1 MAEPKKTAKKA
12 TTKTVKKA
20 VKKTTKKAVEKTE
33 KKTVKKAVKTA
44 VKEPVETPPQAVK
57 TVTKKTVRKVDPLQE
72 DRALAI
78 EAARI
83 ARDRNCK
90 DVVVLDLS
98 GISPA
103 TYFYVIAT
111 GTSDRQS
118 RTVADEISKMAKDR
132 RHRRFGIA
140 GYEHGQWI
148 LLDFVTVV
156 VHIFDTDH
164 RDYYNLEMLWG
175 DAKQIKFD
183 ETETK

>member
-1 MAEPKKTAKKA
+1 MAEPRKTAKKA

-20 VKKTTKKAVEKTE
+20 VKKTTKKAVKKTE
-33 KKTVKKAVKTA
+33 KKAVKKTVKKAVKKTTKATETA
-44 VKEPVETPPQAVK
+44 P
-57 TVTKKTVRKVDPLQE
+57 KKTVKKVDPLQE
-72 DRALAI
+72 DRAFAI

-83 ARDRNCK
+83 ARDRNCS

-98 GISPA
+98 KISPA

-118 RTVADEISKMAKDR
+118 RTVADEISKMAKER
-132 RHRRFGIA
+132 GHRRFGIA

-148 LLDFVTVV
+148 LLDFVSVV
-156 VHIFDTDH
+156 VHIFDADH

-175 DAKQIKFD
+175 DARKLTVD
-183 ETETK
+183 EPEVK

>member
-1 MAEPKKTAKKA
+1 MAEQKKTTKKKAKKA
-12 TTKTVKKA
+12 VKKVSQAAEKTAKKA
-20 VKKTTKKAVEKTE
+20 VKKTSR
-33 KKTVKKAVKTA
+33 KTA
-44 VKEPVETPPQAVK
+44 
-57 TVTKKTVRKVDPLQE
+57 KVDLLKE
-72 DRALAI
+72 DRVFAI

-83 ARDRNCK
+83 ARDRYCR

-118 RTVADEISKMAKDR
+118 RTVADEISKLAKDR
-132 RHRRFGIA
+132 GHHRFGIA

-156 VHIFDTDH
+156 VHIFDAKH

-175 DAKQIKFD
+175 DAKQLPFEEPAK
-183 ETETK
+183 